1 MQTHAYTLLGSAC
14 LIACGVVGA
23 ATLRGV
29 NRETLGALPARLS
42 RQAPAVRVVDQ
53 NVLRE
58 FTGVYQWGPDAFLYL
73 QMWDEFAG
81 FGKPSQLVAFDE
93 SGEVRTLYPVED
105 DRFFAGPGAAVSTSV
120 ESHIEFQRDSMGKIV
135 SLRWRRANAAP
146 RAARRVEIEKHE
158 HVRFS
163 SGDIQLAGTLIRPAK
178 VGKIPIVILVH
189 GSGAENRDYMLPWAR
204 FLIRRGIG
212 VLAYDKRGVGGS
224 SGDWNTASFDDLAGD
239 VVAAYDYLKTRTDI
253 DASRI
258 GLLGIS
264 QAGWVM
270 PLAAT
275 RAKELAFLI
284 SISGP
289 GVSAAETTIDQ
300 TRNEMTMAGMPAERV
315 AQIVDLLKLQ
325 YEFARTGQ
333 GWDEYAAAREK
344 LAALMGPPPETMP
357 GQRDAPWFGFI
368 RRLYFY
374 DPQPALRQLR
384 VPTLGI
390 WGALDSNVMADKN
403 KAAWEA
409 ALSSGGNRDYTFR
422 ILPKANHSQF
432 LAKTGSNREM
442 PTLQQFVPEYFSTIQ
457 NWLAAR
463 VTLGR

>member
-14 LIACGVVGA
+14 LIACGAVGA

-29 NRETLGALPARLS
+29 YRETLGAMPARLPH
-42 RQAPAVRVVDQ
+42 QAPAVRVVDQ
-53 NVLRE
+53 KFLRE
-58 FTGVYQWGPDAFLYL
+58 FTGVYQWGPDAFVYL
-73 QMWDEFAG
+73 QMWDELAG

-105 DRFFAGPGAAVSTSV
+105 DRFFSGPGAAVSTSV
-120 ESHIEFQRDSMGKIV
+120 ESHIEFQRDNMGKIV
-135 SLRWRRANAAP
+135 SLTWRRADAAP
-146 RAARRVEIEKHE
+146 RAARRVEVEKHDD
-158 HVRFS
+158 VRFS

-178 VGKIPIVILVH
+178 AGTVPIVILVH

-204 FLIRRGIG
+204 FLIRRGMG

-239 VVAAYDYLKTRTDI
+239 VVAAFDYVKMRPDI
-253 DASRI
+253 DASQI

-270 PLAAT
+270 PLAAN
-275 RAKELAFLI
+275 RAKGLAFLI

-325 YEFARTGQ
+325 VHVRTDGT
-333 GWDEYAAAREK
+333 G
-344 LAALMGPPPETMP
+344 
-357 GQRDAPWFGFI
+357 
-368 RRLYFY
+368 
-374 DPQPALRQLR
+374 
-384 VPTLGI
+384 LG
-390 WGALDSNVMADKN
+390 
-403 KAAWEA
+403 
-409 ALSSGGNRDYTFR
+409 
-422 ILPKANHSQF
+422 
-432 LAKTGSNREM
+432 
-442 PTLQQFVPEYFSTIQ
+442 
-457 NWLAAR
+457 
-463 VTLGR
+463 